1 MPYSILRKRGRCYKI
16 KLTIAVCYKFPQ
28 GWEPIMVR
36 LGYNIDSAVVLLKS
50 EHSTKAHHQNSYKQM
65 HEFSMFFTQTVICE
79 FCLQVLDNF
88 CS

>member
-1 MPYSILRKRGRCYKI
+1 M
-16 KLTIAVCYKFPQ
+16 
-28 GWEPIMVR
+28 MVR
-36 LGYNIDSAVVLLKS
+36 LVYNIDSAVVLLNS

-65 HEFSMFFTQTVICE
+65 HEFSMFFTQIVICE